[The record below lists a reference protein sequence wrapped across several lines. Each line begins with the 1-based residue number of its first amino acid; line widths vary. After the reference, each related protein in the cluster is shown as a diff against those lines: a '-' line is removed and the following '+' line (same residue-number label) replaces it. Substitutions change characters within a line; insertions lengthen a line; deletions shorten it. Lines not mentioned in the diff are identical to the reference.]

1 MHSDTQTPS
10 SNRRFRIVPITAPKS
25 GLASLAARARGMA
38 QIWLARHANRAP
50 RDLPILVI
58 MITDKCNL
66 HCKMCGA
73 CDYSPG
79 DHDMLSLPEW
89 KAVVD
94 AAARLNTQIL
104 SITGGEA
111 LLRKEVYELI
121 RYIRSHGIAVH
132 LNTNG
137 LLLSDKHIHELRDA
151 GVGTVS
157 ISIESADEAIHDD
170 IRGKGTFAR
179 TVQNL
184 RRLRALA
191 PEIRV
196 GLNCVISTRN
206 VRGLDS
212 LVRLGADAGVHQ
224 VKFAPIHSNLQHKD
238 KPLGEYEELIFQET
252 DLDLLEAELAKV
264 RAALADSTIQ
274 STSDRFFD
282 GMSNLYRP
290 PATNFYCYAGWAIT
304 VIDAQGNVAAC
315 FDKPGAANVR
325 NAPLDEIWRSAPFHG
340 HRQLVRQC
348 DKACWDTT
356 NAELSLRLNLRN
368 LILDP
373 KQTWRDIRFYF
384 SENGH

>member
-1 MHSDTQTPS
+1 MSAKA
-10 SNRRFRIVPITAPKS
+10 SNIGTLIS
-25 GLASLAARARGMA
+25 RARGMA
-38 QIWLARHANRAP
+38 QIWAARHLNRVP

-79 DHDMLSLPEW
+79 DHGMLTLDEW

-94 AAARLNTQIL
+94 SAARLNTQIL

-111 LLRKEVYELI
+111 LLRKDVFELI

-137 LLLSDKHIHELRDA
+137 LLLTDKHIRELRGA

-157 ISIESADEAIHDD
+157 ISIESADRSTHDD
-170 IRGKGTFAR
+170 IRGAGTFER

-184 RRLRALA
+184 RRLRELA

-196 GLNCVISTRN
+196 GLNCVINKHN
-206 VRGLDS
+206 VRGLDG
-212 LVRLGADAGVHQ
+212 LVRLGSDAGVHQ
-224 VKFAPIHSNLQHKD
+224 IKFAPIHTNLQHKD
-238 KPLGEYEELIFQET
+238 KPVGEYEHMIFEET
-252 DLDLLEAELAKV
+252 DLALLDGELARV
-264 RAALADSTIQ
+264 RRALAETDLQ

-282 GMSNLYRP
+282 GISDLYRA
-290 PATNFYCYAGWAIT
+290 PASNFYCYAGWAIS

-315 FDKPGAANVR
+315 FDKAGAINVR
-325 NAPLDEIWRSAPFHG
+325 EMPLHEIWRSPRFHA
-340 HRQLVRQC
+340 HRQLVRRC

-356 NAELSLRLNLRN
+356 NAELSLRMNVRN
-368 LILDP
+368 LLLDP